1 MYVNA
6 LDAMAAGLIGGMNN
20 DFLHKLPQKR
30 RGQFGGLGVLL
41 HNVQKALDIDRLRLS
56 GVYDSGQIL
65 YGLFQRRLL
74 LLIALGQL
82 GKAFLTQLTYNMIFV
97 KPLDDDIQRSCSQ

>member
-1 MYVNA
+1 MRWTRWP
-6 LDAMAAGLIGGMNN
+6 LDLSGAWTTIFSTNSRKSAGV
-20 DFLHKLPQKR
+20 KL
-30 RGQFGGLGVLL
+30 GGLGVLL
-41 HNVQKALDIDRLRLS
+41 HNFQKALDIDRLRLS